1 MENDGHT
8 IRSEAELRALHA
20 EPSDVVKRKCAD
32 RLDAHCRRFIALSPF
47 LALGTASA
55 AGRADVSPRGDAP
68 GFVRVL
74 DDRTLLIPDRAG
86 NNLHDSNANILANA
100 EVGLLFLI
108 PGIDETLRV
117 NGTATLTRDPALL
130 APLAAE
136 GKAPKLAMRVA
147 VREVFLHCAR
157 AFRRARLWDP
167 AARVERTA
175 LPPIG
180 TMIKAM
186 AAMDA
191 LDPAAFE
198 QRYDTA
204 MKTLY

>member
-1 MENDGHT
+1 MDHAADT
-8 IRSEAELRALHA
+8 IRTEAELRALHA

-32 RLDAHCRRFIALSPF
+32 RLDANCRRFIALAPF

-86 NNLHDSNANILANA
+86 NNLHDSNRNILANP
-100 EVGLLFLI
+100 EVGLLFMI

-130 APLAAE
+130 AGLAAE
-136 GKAPKLAMRVA
+136 GKAPKLALRVA

-167 AARVERTA
+167 AARVERAA

-186 AAMDA
+186 ASIDGLDA
-191 LDPAAFE
+191 AAFE